1 MKRWSAGLITVSV
14 TFGVTLLYL
23 AVTAKVLEDK
33 IDEVRLPILIVA
45 AVIGL
50 LGAIAFVVVAFSLYK
65 LIDPR
70 EALGLPPGSVRALLA
85 LLLLVIFA
93 SMTVFFF
100 GALRNAPPNVENGA
114 AADIAK
120 QVLTILGTL
129 LAAVSGFYFGTT
141 STTNAAKIAGGTNN
155 AAPTTASPQPATP
168 LEASRASA
176 PPNSAPT
183 ESSVFP
189 VEYNQPAE

>member
-1 MKRWSAGLITVSV
+1 MKRWSAGLITISV

-23 AVTAKVLEDK
+23 AVTAQFLEDK

-100 GALRNAPPNVENGA
+100 GALRNTPPNVENGA

-141 STTNAAKIAGGTNN
+141 STTNAAKIAGGTND
-155 AAPTTASPQPATP
+155 AAPTTTSPQPTAPVQT
-168 LEASRASA
+168 SRASETPIRA
-176 PPNSAPT
+176 PI
-183 ESSVFP
+183 ERLVVP

>member
-23 AVTAKVLEDK
+23 AVTAKFLEDK

-100 GALRNAPPNVENGA
+100 GALRNTPPNVENDA

-141 STTNAAKIAGGTNN
+141 STTNAAKITGGTND
-155 AAPTTASPQPATP
+155 AVPTTTSRPQPTAP
-168 LEASRASA
+168 EASRESA
-176 PPNSAPT
+176 HRLPFIISA
-183 ESSVFP
+183 
-189 VEYNQPAE
+189 EYNQPAE

>member
-1 MKRWSAGLITVSV
+1 MKRWSAGLITISV

-23 AVTAKVLEDK
+23 AVTAQFLDDK

-70 EALGLPPGSVRALLA
+70 EALGLPPGSIRALLA

-100 GALRNAPPNVENGA
+100 GALRNTPPNVENAA

-141 STTNAAKIAGGTNN
+141 STTNAAKIAGGTSG
-155 AAPTTASPQPATP
+155 PVLTTTSPQPTAPVHESRESAT
-168 LEASRASA
+168 AGSA
-176 PPNSAPT
+176 PIEPALIRI
-183 ESSVFP
+183 
-189 VEYNQPAE
+189 EYNQTAE